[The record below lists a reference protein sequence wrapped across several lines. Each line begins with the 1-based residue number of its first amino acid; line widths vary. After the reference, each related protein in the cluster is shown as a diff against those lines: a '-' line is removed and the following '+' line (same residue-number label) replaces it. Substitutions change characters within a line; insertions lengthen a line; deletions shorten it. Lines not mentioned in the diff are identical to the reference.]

1 MDTDKT
7 TPSWLNKATGA
18 IDVEKLMDANDGM
31 FSVAK
36 DLQHSLHHLMSDL
49 EFSFDFNRGKV
60 DGNEVTLRFQK
71 DGIDAALWLA
81 AMAWNRA
88 KDLVDIIE
96 AVQNANDE
104 AE

>member
-1 MDTDKT
+1 MDTEKN

-18 IDVEKLMDANDGM
+18 IDVAALIDANDGM

-49 EFSFDFNRGKV
+49 ESSFDFDRGRV
-60 DGNEVTLRFQK
+60 AGNEVTLRFQK

-81 AMAWNRA
+81 AMAWSRA
-88 KDLVDIIE
+88 KDLVEIIE
-96 AVQNANDE
+96 AVQQTLDE